1 MAKEKKVRAYKN
13 RREEMKIYYQK
24 TKEIQKARAIAWH
37 AAKRARE
44 KEEPR
49 EIEEEE
55 EYKMTEKERE
65 PTIIHE
71 TTERALMSKGMS
83 YDKAHQKALEAEWKW
98 RHKHD

>member
-1 MAKEKKVRAYKN
+1 MKV
-13 RREEMKIYYQK
+13 YYQK

-44 KEEPR
+44 KEEPK

-65 PTIIHE
+65 LYNLRWKLLFNRTPFE
-71 TTERALMSKGMS
+71 CQEYMFLARDE
-83 YDKAHQKALEAEWKW
+83 YDGYTNK
-98 RHKHD
+98 